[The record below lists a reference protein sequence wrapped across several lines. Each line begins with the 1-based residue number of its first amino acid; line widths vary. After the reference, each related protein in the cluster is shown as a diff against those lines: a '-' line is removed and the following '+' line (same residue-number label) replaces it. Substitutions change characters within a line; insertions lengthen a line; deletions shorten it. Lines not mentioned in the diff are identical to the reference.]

1 MLSEKSTGEKAY
13 FILINLVRI
22 SLVVSIVLGVFNLE
36 WFIVFVSGM
45 VFILTFLPG
54 AFEKRYKINLP
65 IEFAILTVL
74 FIYASLFLGE
84 AHCFYTR
91 FFWWDILLHFGS
103 AVALGF
109 VGFTILYVMNKSTK
123 IELGPAVLCVFA
135 FCFAM
140 TIGVLWE
147 IFEFAMDQ
155 IFLLNMQK
163 SGLVDTMW
171 DLIANTAGALLTS
184 LSGYL
189 YLKGNE
195 DFIFSRLMKEFK
207 EKNRRFFR
215 RKTIN
220 QI

>member
-1 MLSEKSTGEKAY
+1 MFSEKSTGEKAY

-22 SLVVSIVLGVFNLE
+22 SLIVSIVLGVFNLE

-84 AHCFYTR
+84 AHSFYMR
-91 FFWWDILLHFGS
+91 FFWWDIVLHFGS

-109 VGFTILYVMNKSTK
+109 VGFTILYVMNKSAK

-140 TIGVLWE
+140 TLGALWE

-195 DFIFSRLMKEFK
+195 DFIFSKIMKEFK

-220 QI
+220 QT